1 MRHFENPGIVRTSI
15 FRYFQAYS
23 ETFINIQP
31 CSGILR
37 DIKAYSDIFRHYWGN
52 IEPHSDIFRTLCN
65 PYIYNGVIFGT
76 LTHLEPE
83 ASSKACQTS
92 KMIKHIHS
100 PGIIRTVYWS
110 IFNYILGYSGI
121 LMHIYPNSQATNKRG
136 GGHPCTFLKIKK
148 STDFGKKGP
157 DCVHLWV
164 KFYIQN
170 VVLRVSKKRNSKKFP
185 CGTFFSCVFF
195 LQNVYES
202 ALVPQNLPYPENYLS
217 PTCL

>member
-1 MRHFENPGIVRTSI
+1 MRH
-15 FRYFQAYS
+15 
-23 ETFINIQP
+23 
-31 CSGILR
+31 
-37 DIKAYSDIFRHYWGN
+37 
-52 IEPHSDIFRTLCN
+52 IEPHSDIFRILCN
-65 PYIYNGVIFGT
+65 LYIYNGDIFGT

-83 ASSKACQTS
+83 AFSKACQTS
-92 KMIKHIHS
+92 KMIKYIQS
-100 PGIIRTVYWS
+100 PGIVRTVHSS

-121 LMHIYPNSQATNKRG
+121 LMHIHPHSQATSKQG
-136 GGHPCTFLKIKK
+136 GGHPCTFLKIKKK

-195 LQNVYES
+195 FDKI
-202 ALVPQNLPYPENYLS
+202 S
-217 PTCL
+217 PTLKITCRLPAFRHYPFCKMLHLKCLTVL

>member
-1 MRHFENPGIVRTSI
+1 
-15 FRYFQAYS
+15 
-23 ETFINIQP
+23 
-31 CSGILR
+31 
-37 DIKAYSDIFRHYWGN
+37 
-52 IEPHSDIFRTLCN
+52 
-65 PYIYNGVIFGT
+65 
-76 LTHLEPE
+76 
-83 ASSKACQTS
+83 
-92 KMIKHIHS
+92 
-100 PGIIRTVYWS
+100 
-110 IFNYILGYSGI
+110 
-121 LMHIYPNSQATNKRG
+121 MHIYPNSQATNKRG